1 MKCIACLSDLESQ
14 TDGVSITNH
23 LPNIPA
29 EVYAFQ
35 VQHNIII
42 LGGLSG
48 RLDQTIHT
56 LSYLHKLR
64 KLRESVFVI
73 TDDNIAW
80 VLDSVRYPFPTSVGA
95 LD

>member
-1 MKCIACLSDLESQ
+1 MKCIASLSDLESQ
-14 TDGVSITNH
+14 TDGVSITDH
-23 LPNIPA
+23 LADIPA
-29 EVYAFQ
+29 GVCASQ
-35 VQHNIII
+35 VQHDIII

-64 KLRESVFVI
+64 KLRESVFAI
-73 TDDNIAW
+73 TDDNVAW
-80 VLDSVRYPFPTSVGA
+80 VLDSVRYPFLTSVGA